1 MATRKLPPKK
11 EPFRIS
17 SFALTS
23 STETTLTRI
32 SHDATD
38 VIGRRV
44 SDSAVVRALLRY
56 VEQQQLSWMREQVYP
71 YIEKEVEAGT
81 LWGRRKGVSRK
92 RDTRSGER

>member
-1 MATRKLPPKK
+1 MASRKLPTKK

-44 SDSAVVRALLRY
+44 SDSAVVRAMLRY
-56 VEQQQLSWMREQVYP
+56 VERQPLSWVREQIYP
-71 YIEKEVEAGT
+71 HIEKEIEAGT
-81 LWGRRKGVSRK
+81 LWGRKKSY
-92 RDTRSGER
+92 